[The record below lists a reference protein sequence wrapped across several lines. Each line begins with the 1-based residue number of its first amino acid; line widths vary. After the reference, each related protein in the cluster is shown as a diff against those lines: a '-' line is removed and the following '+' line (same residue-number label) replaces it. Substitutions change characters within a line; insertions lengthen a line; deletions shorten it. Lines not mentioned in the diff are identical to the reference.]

1 MQHWEYKTIKF
12 KTKGFISGGN
22 LDEEDLENQL
32 NELGFQGWELVSAFD
47 TNKIHGTS
55 NYIVAIFKRPR

>member
-12 KTKGFISGGN
+12 KTSGFFSGGN
-22 LDEEDLENQL
+22 LDQQEFEESL
-32 NELGFQGWELVSAFD
+32 NELGFQGWELVSAVD

-55 NYIVAIFKRPR
+55 NYIIAIFKRAR